1 MGMWVHDE
9 FCGRGIGSALMAAL
23 IDVSDIWLNLKR
35 LELTVYVDNE
45 PAIRLYKGSSHS
57 PWIGRSQPDPL
68 TCRLLGRGFEPEHF
82 LQEPRRR
89 DLVFAI
95 GALFGGVLGIGEGVL
110 GTAEEL
116 QLEAH
121 FGGSQLLDQG
131 TDLGERRDRVFGAME
146 NQHTALDVLGG
157 LRREVAERAVH
168 GDHADDRN

>member
-1 MGMWVHDE
+1 MVGVWWNAFASPLPMAE
-9 FCGRGIGSALMAAL
+9 RNRCGSA
-23 IDVSDIWLNLKR
+23 SIWKAGPIFAR
-35 LELTVYVDNE
+35 V
-45 PAIRLYKGSSHS
+45 KGSSHS

-157 LRREVAERAVH
+157 LRRE
-168 GDHADDRN
+168 